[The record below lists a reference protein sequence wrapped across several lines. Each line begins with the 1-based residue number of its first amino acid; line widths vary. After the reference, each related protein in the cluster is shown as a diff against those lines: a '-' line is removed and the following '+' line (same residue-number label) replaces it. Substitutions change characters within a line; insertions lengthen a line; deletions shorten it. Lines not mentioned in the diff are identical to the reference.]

1 MIDEL
6 TSDRPLSDRRQEQL
20 IREYCRG
27 IDERIRSAAS
37 KEEAE
42 RIVQDACRGFDDACA
57 SELVRAFLKRYVN
70 DLFTKQ
76 WSRSS

>member
-6 TSDRPLSDRRQEQL
+6 SFDRPLSDRRQEEL
-20 IREYCRG
+20 IKKYCQG
-27 IDERIRSAAS
+27 IDERIRTAAS

-42 RIVQDACRGFDDACA
+42 RIVQDTCGGFDDACA
-57 SELVRAFLKRYVN
+57 SDLVRAFLKQYVN